1 MEKGKTEV
9 RGAIYCRVST
19 DCDEQAGS
27 YETVVHYT
35 DYIIINPEWELVG
48 IYVDNGISGTN
59 TKKRERFNEM
69 LDDCVVA
76 IPCNE

>member
-1 MEKGKTEV
+1 MQYI
-9 RGAIYCRVST
+9 AVSVL
-19 DCDEQAGS
+19 
-27 YETVVHYT
+27 TVMSRLEAMKQLST
-35 DYIIINPEWELVG
+35 NYIIINPEWELVG
-48 IYVDNGISGTN
+48 IYVNDGISGTN